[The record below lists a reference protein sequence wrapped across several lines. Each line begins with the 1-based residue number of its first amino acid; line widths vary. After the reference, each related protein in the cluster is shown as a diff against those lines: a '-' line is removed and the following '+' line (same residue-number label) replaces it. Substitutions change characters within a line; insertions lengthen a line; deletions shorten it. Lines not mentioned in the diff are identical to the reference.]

1 MIDPLT
7 SVDARIGLASD
18 RARSLA
24 RAARP
29 ASPGSLRRHAG
40 ATLIRIGHRL
50 GGAGDSPRPRPALPP
65 MPDEAPACAG
75 ASSLS

>member
-7 SVDARIGLASD
+7 SVAARRGLADDRASALRRAARPTSPGAFRRRAGTTLVRIGLA
-18 RARSLA
+18 
-24 RAARP
+24 
-29 ASPGSLRRHAG
+29 
-40 ATLIRIGHRL
+40 L

-75 ASSLS
+75 ASSV

>member
-1 MIDPLT
+1 LIDPLT
-7 SVDARIGLASD
+7 SVESRRGLAVD
-18 RARSLA
+18 RADALR

-29 ASPGSLRRHAG
+29 ASPGPLRRLTGVA
-40 ATLIRIGHRL
+40 LIRIGHAL

-75 ASSLS
+75 ASSS